1 MKRGAGWQ
9 RMKIILADKVNMLS
23 LVLFILSLF
32 LLDVSANNIAAYG
45 IDVTEGFY
53 RGIEVRATSTFWLGF
68 IGAAFFFF
76 LVAIRSMYLKKKYP
90 SKFDLFFGI
99 VGVIGLM
106 IILSG
111 GILMFWHGNSL
122 LIPFFGFDITRI
134 TYYHT
139 GIGLELIVMLYFALT
154 KK

>member
-1 MKRGAGWQ
+1 MTKRGNWI
-9 RMKIILADKVNMLS
+9 RTRRVLADKINMFS
-23 LVLFILSLF
+23 LVCFILSLF

-45 IDVTEGFY
+45 IDVAQGFY
-53 RGIEVRATSTFWLGF
+53 RGMEVRATDTFWVGF
-68 IGAAFFFF
+68 ICAAFFFF
-76 LVAIRSMYLKKKYP
+76 LVAIRSLYMRRRYP
-90 SKFDLFFGI
+90 SKLDLFFGI

-111 GILMFWHGNSL
+111 GMLMFWRGNVFE
-122 LIPFFGFDITRI
+122 IPFFAWTITRI

-139 GIGLELIVMLYFALT
+139 GIGLELIAMFYFALT

>member
-1 MKRGAGWQ
+1 MKRGERWN
-9 RMKIILADKVNMLS
+9 RVKRVLADKVNMIS
-23 LVLFILSLF
+23 LVCFILSLF

-53 RGIEVRATSTFWLGF
+53 QGMEVRATDTFWFGF

-76 LVAIRSMYLKKKYP
+76 LVAIRSLYMRRRYP
-90 SKFDLFFGI
+90 SKLDLFFGI

-111 GILMFWHGNSL
+111 GMLMFWHGNSL
-122 LIPFFGFDITRI
+122 QIPFFAWNITRI

-139 GIGLELIVMLYFALT
+139 GIGLELIAMFYFALT
-154 KK
+154 K